1 MNVSPWGRRDANVKV
16 MNHATT
22 FTVGLA
28 DTDALGVAYHPYALQ
43 LAQRNLESWL
53 ASLGLP
59 LAEIIN
65 NHTWALPVVRVELD
79 WHRPLHLGTAG
90 ETFLAGVEPGSK
102 SLMLTHTIHAG
113 DQKVA
118 TVRVTHACLDRTTG
132 QSMMLPTELKSLLPC

>member
-1 MNVSPWGRRDANVKV
+1 
-16 MNHATT
+16 MNHATP

-59 LAEIIN
+59 MAEIVN

-79 WHRPLHLGTAG
+79 WHQPLELGTAG
-90 ETFLAGVEPGSK
+90 ETLLTGVEPGSK
-102 SLMLTHTIHAG
+102 SLTLTHAIQAG
-113 DQKVA
+113 DQKAA
-118 TVRVTHACLDRTTG
+118 TVKVVHACLDRTTG
-132 QSMMLPTELKSLLPC
+132 QSMMLPTVLKNVLPS

>member
-1 MNVSPWGRRDANVKV
+1 M
-16 MNHATT
+16 MNHATP

-59 LAEIIN
+59 LADIVN

-79 WHRPLHLGTAG
+79 WHQPLELGTAG
-90 ETFLAGVEPGSK
+90 ETLLTGVEPGSK
-102 SLMLTHTIHAG
+102 SLTLTHAIQAG
-113 DQKVA
+113 DQKAA
-118 TVRVTHACLDRTTG
+118 TVKVVHACLDRTTG
-132 QSMMLPTELKSLLPC
+132 QSMMLPTVLKNVLPS

>member
-1 MNVSPWGRRDANVKV
+1 M
-16 MNHATT
+16 MNHATP

-59 LAEIIN
+59 LAEIVN

-79 WHRPLHLGTAG
+79 WHQPLELGTEG
-90 ETFLAGVEPGSK
+90 ETLLTSVEPGSK
-102 SLMLTHTIHAG
+102 SLTLTHAIQAG
-113 DQKVA
+113 DQKAA
-118 TVRVTHACLDRTTG
+118 TVKVVHACLDRTTG
-132 QSMMLPTELKSLLPC
+132 QSMMLPTVLKNVLPS

>member
-1 MNVSPWGRRDANVKV
+1 M
-16 MNHATT
+16 MNHATP

-59 LAEIIN
+59 LAEIVN

-79 WHRPLHLGTAG
+79 WHQPLELGTEG
-90 ETFLAGVEPGSK
+90 ETLLTGVEPGSK
-102 SLMLTHTIHAG
+102 SLTLTHAIQVG
-113 DQKVA
+113 DQKAA
-118 TVRVTHACLDRTTG
+118 TVKVVHACLDRTTG
-132 QSMMLPTELKSLLPC
+132 QSMMLPTVLKNVLPS

>member
-1 MNVSPWGRRDANVKV
+1 M
-16 MNHATT
+16 MNHATP

-59 LAEIIN
+59 LAEIVN

-79 WHRPLHLGTAG
+79 WHQPLELGTEG
-90 ETFLAGVEPGSK
+90 ETLLTGVEPGSK
-102 SLMLTHTIHAG
+102 SLTLTHAIQAG
-113 DQKVA
+113 VQKAA
-118 TVRVTHACLDRTTG
+118 TVKVVHACLDRTTG
-132 QSMMLPTELKSLLPC
+132 QSMMLPTVLKNVLPS

>member
-1 MNVSPWGRRDANVKV
+1 
-16 MNHATT
+16 MNHATP

-59 LAEIIN
+59 LADIVN

-79 WHRPLHLGTAG
+79 WHQPLELGTEG
-90 ETFLAGVEPGSK
+90 ETILTGVDPGSK
-102 SLMLTHTIHAG
+102 SLTLTHAIQAG
-113 DQKVA
+113 AQKAA
-118 TVRVTHACLDRTTG
+118 TVKVVHACLDRTTG
-132 QSMMLPTELKSLLPC
+132 QSMMLPTVLKNVLPT

>member
-1 MNVSPWGRRDANVKV
+1 
-16 MNHATT
+16 MNHATP

-59 LAEIIN
+59 LAEIVN

-79 WHRPLHLGTAG
+79 WHQPLELGTEG
-90 ETFLAGVEPGSK
+90 ETLLTGVEPGSK
-102 SLMLTHTIHAG
+102 SLTLTHAIQAG
-113 DQKVA
+113 AQKAA
-118 TVRVTHACLDRTTG
+118 TVKVVHACLDRTTG
-132 QSMMLPTELKSLLPC
+132 QSMMLPTVLKNVLPT

>member
-1 MNVSPWGRRDANVKV
+1 M
-16 MNHATT
+16 MNHATP

-59 LAEIIN
+59 LAEIVN

-79 WHRPLHLGTAG
+79 WHQPLELGTEG
-90 ETFLAGVEPGSK
+90 ETLLTGVEPGSK
-102 SLMLTHTIHAG
+102 SLTLTHAIQAG
-113 DQKVA
+113 DQKAAIVK
-118 TVRVTHACLDRTTG
+118 VVHACLDRTTG
-132 QSMMLPTELKSLLPC
+132 QSMMLPTVLKNVLPS

>member
-1 MNVSPWGRRDANVKV
+1 M
-16 MNHATT
+16 MNHATP

-59 LAEIIN
+59 LAEIVN

-79 WHRPLHLGTAG
+79 WPQPLELGTEG
-90 ETFLAGVEPGSK
+90 ETLLTGVDPGSK
-102 SLMLTHTIHAG
+102 SLTLTHAIQAG
-113 DQKVA
+113 DQKAA
-118 TVRVTHACLDRTTG
+118 TVKVVHACLDRTTG
-132 QSMMLPTELKSLLPC
+132 QSMMLPTVLKNVLPS

>member
-1 MNVSPWGRRDANVKV
+1 M
-16 MNHATT
+16 MNHATP

-59 LAEIIN
+59 MAEIVN

-79 WHRPLHLGTAG
+79 WHQPLELGTEG
-90 ETFLAGVEPGSK
+90 ETLLTGVEPGSK
-102 SLMLTHTIHAG
+102 SLTLTHAIQAG
-113 DQKVA
+113 DQKAA
-118 TVRVTHACLDRTTG
+118 TVKVVHACLDRTTG
-132 QSMMLPTELKSLLPC
+132 QSMMLPTVLKSVLPS

>member
-1 MNVSPWGRRDANVKV
+1 
-16 MNHATT
+16 MNHATP

-59 LAEIIN
+59 LADIVN

-79 WHRPLHLGTAG
+79 WHQPLELGTEG
-90 ETFLAGVEPGSK
+90 ETILTGVEPGSK
-102 SLMLTHTIHAG
+102 SLTLTHAIQAG
-113 DQKVA
+113 AQKAA
-118 TVRVTHACLDRTTG
+118 TVKVVHACLDRTTG
-132 QSMMLPTELKSLLPC
+132 QSMMLPTVLKNVLPT